1 MPVLLPPSGYDFDIP
16 AGAGDLVGTGADL
29 EPATLLDAY
38 RSGLFPMGLGESGAA
53 PMGWWSPERRGV
65 LFPADLAVSRS
76 LRRSMRRFE
85 ITVDTAAE
93 AVLAGCADPRREGA
107 WITDEIAAAY
117 LRLFR
122 LGWMHTVEVWRAG
135 ELVGGLY
142 GVAIGGLFA
151 GESMFHTATD
161 ASKVALV
168 ALVEILA
175 EDDDPR
181 RLIDVQWSTSHLSTL
196 GVEEVPRPG
205 YLALLSEALAAPL
218 PRLWRSAGSSA

>member
-29 EPATLLDAY
+29 EPATLLDGY
-38 RSGLFPMGLGESGAA
+38 RSGLFPMGLGRAGAA
-53 PMGWWSPERRGV
+53 PMGWWSPQRRGCSSRRPRREPV
-65 LFPADLAVSRS
+65 AAAVGAALRDHRRHRGGGGPRRLRGPAPRGEPGSPTRSRRHTFGSSGWGGCTPSRYGARGARRRALRGGDRRS
-76 LRRSMRRFE
+76 LR
-85 ITVDTAAE
+85 
-93 AVLAGCADPRREGA
+93 
-107 WITDEIAAAY
+107 
-117 LRLFR
+117 
-122 LGWMHTVEVWRAG
+122 
-135 ELVGGLY
+135 
-142 GVAIGGLFA
+142 

-196 GVEEVPRPG
+196 GSRRCRVRGIWHYSPRHWR
-205 YLALLSEALAAPL
+205 PL